1 MNQPIYHKPVL
12 LQTILDILDPQPGQV
27 ILDATLGGGGHTLAL
42 AKRGAQVFAFDQDQV
57 AIDHFSDHTNVKLFH
72 ANFDQIDQ
80 ILSDQ
85 IGQLDAVLFD
95 LGVSSYQLDT
105 PARGFSFQVETPL
118 DMRMDQQLSV
128 TAADLVNA
136 LSVKE
141 LTHLFQ
147 LYAKPRWARPVAKAI
162 ISARPFKTTT
172 QLASVIE
179 SAIHQ
184 KRGRIHPA
192 TTFFQ
197 ALRIAVNSEI
207 DSLKK
212 ALPAALK
219 LLKPG
224 GKLAVIAFHQGED
237 RIVKNFFKEHIN
249 QLQIMTKK
257 PITPNQEELALN
269 PRARSAKLRVAQ
281 KL

>member
-12 LQTILDILDPQPGQV
+12 LQTILDIFDPQPGQM

-42 AKRGAQVFAFDQDQV
+42 AKRGVQVLAFDQDQA
-57 AIDHFSDHTNVKLFH
+57 AIDHFSGHTNVKLFH

-105 PARGFSFQVETPL
+105 PARGFSFQIETPL

-162 ISARPFKTTT
+162 ISARPIKTTT
-172 QLASVIE
+172 QLARVIE
-179 SAIHQ
+179 STIHE

-197 ALRIAVNSEI
+197 ALRIAVNSEL

-212 ALPAALK
+212 ALPTALE
-219 LLKPG
+219 LLKSG

-237 RIVKNFFKEHIN
+237 KIVKDFFKEHIN

-257 PITPNQEELALN
+257 PITPNQQELALN

>member
-1 MNQPIYHKPVL
+1 MNQHIYHKPVL
-12 LQTILDILDPQPGQV
+12 LQTILDILDPQQDQV

-42 AKRGAQVFAFDQDQV
+42 AKRGAQVLAFDQDKD
-57 AIDHFSDHTNVKLFH
+57 AIDHFSNHTNVKLFH

-85 IGQLDAVLFD
+85 IGKLSAVLFD
-95 LGVSSYQLDT
+95 LGVSSHQLDT

-179 SAIHQ
+179 SAIHE

-197 ALRIAVNSEI
+197 ALRIAVNSET

-212 ALPAALK
+212 ALPTALK

-237 RIVKNFFKEHIN
+237 KIVKDFFKEHIN